1 MEGLASVYYNLGLEH
16 ILDIKGYDHML
27 FLLAL
32 CIPFTLRD
40 WKKVLIL
47 ATAFTIG
54 HSVTLVLSTLDLVRF
69 PMDWIEFLIPV
80 TILLTARY
88 DLLRGTSINRNL
100 HYGMALFFGLIHGM
114 GFSNFLRGS
123 MFPGEES
130 NLVWQLLYF
139 NLGIELGQ
147 VFVVIVFLIILTLLN
162 RFLRSKEE
170 GASAQ
175 KTSKS
180 WLNIE
185 WNYRSILSLAAGV
198 WALLLCIQRIP
209 L

>member
-1 MEGLASVYYNLGLEH
+1 MEGLASIYFNLGLEH

-32 CIPFTLRD
+32 CIPFTLKD

-54 HSVTLVLSTLDLVRF
+54 HSITLALSTLDLVRF

-80 TILLTARY
+80 TILATARY
-88 DLLRGTSINRNL
+88 DMLNGASINRNL

-147 VFVVIVFLIILTLLN
+147 IIVVVIFLVVLSLLS
-162 RFLRSKEE
+162 RFFGGKENE
-170 GASAQ
+170 ASAQ
-175 KTSKS
+175 KANKS
-180 WLNIE
+180 LFNIY
-185 WNYRSILSLAAGV
+185 WNYRTILSLV
-198 WALLLCIQRIP
+198 VMIWALVLCIQRVPI
-209 L
+209 

>member
-54 HSVTLVLSTLDLVRF
+54 HSVTLALSTLDLVRF

-162 RFLRSKEE
+162 RFLRSKGE

>member
-1 MEGLASVYYNLGLEH
+1 MEGLASVYLDLGLEH

-54 HSVTLVLSTLDLVRF
+54 HSVTLALSTLDLVRF

-139 NLGIELGQ
+139 NIGIEIGQ
-147 VFVVIVFLIILTLLN
+147 IFVVIIFLIILTLLN
-162 RFLRSKEE
+162 RFLSSKEE

-175 KTSKS
+175 KTAPS
-180 WLNIE
+180 WFNIE
-185 WNYRSILSLAAGV
+185 WNYRSILSLGV
-198 WALLLCIQRIP
+198 GIWALLLCIQRIP
-209 L
+209 M

>member
-1 MEGLASVYYNLGLEH
+1 MEGLASVYFDLGLEH

-54 HSVTLVLSTLDLVRF
+54 HSVTLALSTLDLVRF

-139 NLGIELGQ
+139 NIGIEIGQ
-147 VFVVIVFLIILTLLN
+147 IFVVIILLIILTLLN
-162 RFLRSKEE
+162 RLLSNKEE

-175 KTSKS
+175 KSRKS

-185 WNYRSILSLAAGV
+185 WNYRSILSLGV
-198 WALLLCIQRIP
+198 GIWALLLCIQRIP

>member
-54 HSVTLVLSTLDLVRF
+54 HSVTLALSTLDLVRF

-162 RFLRSKEE
+162 RFLRSKGE
-170 GASAQ
+170 GAYAQ

>member
-54 HSVTLVLSTLDLVRF
+54 HSVTLALSTLDLVRF

-162 RFLRSKEE
+162 RFLRSKRE